1 MQHEKSPKELIQE
14 LYDLFST
21 FKGRMED
28 PNFIQIENT
37 LNQLVENQND
47 MKREIKEMKRQLLSP
62 FDGVIVETKKN
73 TEARL
78 AAEAELEQTQKILEE
93 HKDLMRF
100 KSGFIKFAWALL
112 TGIGG
117 LIAILVTQA
126 LDLFKKTGG

>member
-1 MQHEKSPKELIQE
+1 MAQEKTPKELIEE
-14 LYDLFST
+14 LYNLFST

-28 PNFIQIENT
+28 PNFIQIENA
-37 LNQLVENQND
+37 LNKLVENQQD

-78 AAEAELEQTQKILEE
+78 LAEIEEAENQQILEE
-93 HKDLMRF
+93 HKELMRF
-100 KSGFIKFAWALL
+100 KSGFVKFAWALL

>member
-78 AAEAELEQTQKILEE
+78 ADEAELEQNKKILEE
-93 HKDLMRF
+93 HKELMRF
-100 KSGFIKFAWALL
+100 KSSFVKFGWAFL
-112 TGIGG
+112 TGLGG
-117 LIAILVTQA
+117 LIVVLLTQA
-126 LDLFKKTGG
+126 LDLFKKIGG

>member
-1 MQHEKSPKELIQE
+1 MAQEKTPKELIEE
-14 LYDLFST
+14 LYNLFST

-28 PNFIQIENT
+28 PNFIQIKNA
-37 LNQLVENQND
+37 LNKLVENQQD

-78 AAEAELEQTQKILEE
+78 LAEIEEAENQQILEE
-93 HKDLMRF
+93 HKELMRF
-100 KSGFIKFAWALL
+100 KSGFVKFAWALL

>member
-1 MQHEKSPKELIQE
+1 MAQEKTPKELIEE
-14 LYDLFST
+14 LYNLFST

-28 PNFIQIENT
+28 PNFIQIENA
-37 LNQLVENQND
+37 LNKLVENQQD

-78 AAEAELEQTQKILEE
+78 LAEVEEAENQQILEE
-93 HKDLMRF
+93 HKELMRF
-100 KSGFIKFAWALL
+100 KSGFVKFAWALL

>member
-1 MQHEKSPKELIQE
+1 MAQEKTPKELIEE
-14 LYDLFST
+14 LYNLFST

-28 PNFIQIENT
+28 PNFIQIENA
-37 LNQLVENQND
+37 LNKLVENQQD

-78 AAEAELEQTQKILEE
+78 LAEIEEAENQQILEE
-93 HKDLMRF
+93 HKELMRF
-100 KSGFIKFAWALL
+100 KSGFVKFAWALL

-117 LIAILVTQA
+117 LIAILITQA

>member
-28 PNFIQIENT
+28 PNFIQIENA

-47 MKREIKEMKRQLLSP
+47 MKREMKEMKRQLLSP

-100 KSGFIKFAWALL
+100 KSGFVKFAWALL

-117 LIAILVTQA
+117 LIAILITQA